1 MKTNGAP
8 PSSEEGKRSAAGAP
22 DPEVTA
28 KATRRRFTAA
38 YKLSVIEKAEQC
50 EGPGEI
56 GRLLRREGLYSS
68 HLSGWRKAAREG
80 SLRELGKKRGPDAF
94 GREAGSE
101 EGAEARAGERAAAG
115 GTPQGAHRDRG
126 PGKSC
131 GAAGVEP
138 RGREELL
145 SAARGLA
152 GHVGVSAACEALG
165 VARATFYRRR
175 RPKTGQRQSRPAPA
189 RALGE
194 AERTEVFRVL
204 CSPRFTDR
212 APAEVY
218 ATLLDE
224 GVYLCSERT
233 MYRVLAENRAV
244 RERRAQRSHPNHPK
258 PEIVARAPNEVW
270 SWDIT
275 RLLGAGEVAVLLS
288 LRHSGHLQPL
298 RHGLDGGG
306 PGDRGPG
313 RRLIEET
320 CLKQGVQ
327 PRVLTL
333 HSDRGSPMTAKCT
346 AQLLAD
352 LGVTQSLSR
361 PRISNDNP
369 YSEAHFKTV
378 KYHPGFPGRFA
389 DIEEAKD
396 FCRRFFPWY
405 NLEHRH
411 GGIGLLTPGQVH
423 LGRAPEVIRQ
433 RQDVLAAA
441 YAARPERFV
450 AGPPRAAE
458 LKAEVWINRALPV
471 SEVDGAEPGDGAD
484 GHGKEGSLN

>member
-8 PSSEEGKRSAAGAP
+8 PSSEEGKRSAAAAP

-80 SLRELGKKRGPDAF
+80 SLRELGKKRGPMPS
-94 GREAGSE
+94 GGKREAKKVRKLEREVARLRE
-101 EGAEARAGERAAAG
+101 ELRKARIVIEVQGKVAGLLG
-115 GTPQGAHRDRG
+115 F
-126 PGKSC
+126 
-131 GAAGVEP
+131 EP

-175 RPKTGQRQSRPAPA
+175 RPKTGQRQPRPAPA

-233 MYRVLAENRAV
+233 MYRILAENRAV

-275 RLLGAGEVAVLLS
+275 RLLGPEKWQYFYLYVILDIFSRYVTGWMVADRETAGL
-288 LRHSGHLQPL
+288 
-298 RHGLDGGG
+298 GG
-306 PGDRGPG
+306 
-313 RRLIEET
+313 RLIEET

-333 HSDRGSPMTAKCT
+333 HADRGSPMTAKCT

-369 YSEAHFKTV
+369 YSEAQFKTV

-389 DIEEAKD
+389 DIEEAKN

-484 GHGKEGSLN
+484 GHGKEGSLT

>member
-1 MKTNGAP
+1 MI
-8 PSSEEGKRSAAGAP
+8 EVQGK
-22 DPEVTA
+22 V
-28 KATRRRFTAA
+28 
-38 YKLSVIEKAEQC
+38 
-50 EGPGEI
+50 
-56 GRLLRREGLYSS
+56 
-68 HLSGWRKAAREG
+68 
-80 SLRELGKKRGPDAF
+80 
-94 GREAGSE
+94 
-101 EGAEARAGERAAAG
+101 
-115 GTPQGAHRDRG
+115 
-126 PGKSC
+126 C

-145 SAARGLA
+145 SAARSLA

-165 VARATFYRRR
+165 LARATFYRRR

-189 RALGE
+189 RALSE
-194 AERTEVFRVL
+194 AERSGGLPRCCARRASRTALPRKCTRR
-204 CSPRFTDR
+204 CSTR
-212 APAEVY
+212 ASTCVRS
-218 ATLLDE
+218 
-224 GVYLCSERT
+224 GRC
-233 MYRVLAENRAV
+233 YRVLAENRAV
-244 RERRAQRSHPNHPK
+244 RERRAQRTHPNHPK
-258 PEIVARAPNEVW
+258 PEIVARAPNEAW

-275 RLLGAGEVAVLLS
+275 RLLGPEKWQYFYLYVILDIFSRYVTGWMVADRETAGL
-288 LRHSGHLQPL
+288 
-298 RHGLDGGG
+298 GG
-306 PGDRGPG
+306 
-313 RRLIEET
+313 RLIEET

-458 LKAEVWINRALPV
+458 LKAGGLDQPRTPRQ
-471 SEVDGAEPGDGAD
+471 
-484 GHGKEGSLN
+484 